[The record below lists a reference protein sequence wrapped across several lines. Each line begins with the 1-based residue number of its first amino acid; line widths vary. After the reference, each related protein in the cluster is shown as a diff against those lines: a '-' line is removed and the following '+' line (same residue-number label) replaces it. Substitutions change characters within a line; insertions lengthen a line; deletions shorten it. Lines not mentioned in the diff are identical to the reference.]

1 MAITAKV
8 YGLQRDQDHAQ
19 RKMCEFFLSVAQV
32 AKSTSTQGTS
42 RKVELLQRDKTD
54 DEMTF

>member
-1 MAITAKV
+1 MAIIAKL
-8 YGLQRDQDHAQ
+8 YGLQRDRDQAQ
-19 RKMCEFFLSVAQV
+19 RKICEFFLSVAQV

-54 DEMTF
+54 DKMTF